1 MQLTLDQKMACL
13 KPGSIWRRR
22 KLGQWQRV
30 YLEAVQSKL
39 LRDGSGFIDIRTEFG
54 LEFIKLQKFLSGY
67 EFLGWAR
74 VKLPQITSDN
84 NLIPLMED
92 PSK

>member
-39 LRDGSGFIDIRTEFG
+39 LRDGSGFIAVSYTHLTLPTK
-54 LEFIKLQKFLSGY
+54 LE
-67 EFLGWAR
+67 
-74 VKLPQITSDN
+74 V
-84 NLIPLMED
+84 
-92 PSK
+92 